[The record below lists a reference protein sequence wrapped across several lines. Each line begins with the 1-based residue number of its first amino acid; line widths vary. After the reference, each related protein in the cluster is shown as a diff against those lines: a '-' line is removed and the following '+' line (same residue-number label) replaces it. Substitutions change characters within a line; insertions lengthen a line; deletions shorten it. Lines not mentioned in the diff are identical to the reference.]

1 MLGLRCA
8 SSLHAAYYRPSQVF
22 LVSVYTG
29 YGSKY
34 AIYKLINRCFLQV
47 RAGVSQQQHE
57 LVKGPY
63 NPTLGKRGLV
73 AQPELKTEQVRRAV
87 YCYRTKE
94 KSALK
99 VKQYNDRLASLAR
112 REGTLD

>member
-1 MLGLRCA
+1 VL
-8 SSLHAAYYRPSQVF
+8 SLAHS
-22 LVSVYTG
+22 
-29 YGSKY
+29 
-34 AIYKLINRCFLQV
+34 QV
-47 RAGVSQQQHE
+47 RAVVSQQQHE

-73 AQPELKTEQVRRAV
+73 AQPELKPEQVRRAV

-112 REGTLD
+112 RAGTLR

>member
-1 MLGLRCA
+1 VL
-8 SSLHAAYYRPSQVF
+8 SPAY
-22 LVSVYTG
+22 T
-29 YGSKY
+29 
-34 AIYKLINRCFLQV
+34 QV
-47 RAGVSQQQHE
+47 RAVVSQQQHE

-73 AQPELKTEQVRRAV
+73 PQPELKPEQVRRAV

-112 REGTLD
+112 RAGAPR